1 MKTYRQFI
9 NEVRGE
15 RVKKRL
21 TQEEVANAI
30 GITRRAYISFE
41 QGRTTHFRERETMN
55 KLCNLLEL
63 DLQEFLTE
71 EEKPLKFKLKM
82 TCEVNPETQM
92 YKGLMFAGFVEPG
105 DKVTIVIEQREP

>member
-15 RVKKRL
+15 RVKKHL

-63 DLQEFLTE
+63 DLPEFLTK
-71 EEKPLKFKLKM
+71 EKPLKFKPKM
-82 TCEVNPETQM
+82 TCEIDPEAQM
-92 YKGLMFAGFVEPG
+92 YKGLMLAGFVEPG
-105 DKVTIVIEQREP
+105 DKVTIVIERGDS